1 MNPQRTQPDPATF
14 RGLRVGVVGLGI
26 EGADIVRF
34 LHAEG
39 AAEIIVSD
47 RKPEAQLARQQAA
60 LAGIPY
66 QLEAGNNNAALAG
79 HVDALVVS
87 QGVPDGLP
95 LLESARQRGLP
106 MTSMVRLFMQRCPA
120 PVIGITGSA
129 GKTTTTILVGAMLRA
144 AAQPVV
150 VGGNIGTGLLSTLG
164 AIRPDTAVVLEI
176 SHTQLLHSD
185 RSPHIAAVLNVT
197 PNHLDQFDWDAYVD
211 LKRNLVRYQSAADVV
226 ILPTENDTARG
237 LAGDTP
243 ARPVWFGLQVD
254 ATPAA
259 TVRDG
264 RIVWND
270 GTAVMEIAD
279 TTSVQIPGEHNLR
292 NVLAA
297 VAICTTWGLESPPI
311 ARAIAEF
318 RGVPHRLETVGVQD
332 GVRFV
337 NDSIATTPE
346 RTAAALRA
354 LEPTFVLLLGGREKQ
369 LSLDPLAEAALG
381 RTRAVVCF
389 GEAGPAFAAHLRSA
403 WQDQTNA
410 PAISEHPDLAAAL
423 AAARTLAQPGD
434 TVLLSPSG
442 TSFDAYENFEQ
453 RGAEFVALVGEQK
466 SNETLEANRGT
477 R

>member
-1 MNPQRTQPDPATF
+1 MNPQRTQPDPQTF
-14 RGLRVGVVGLGI
+14 RGLRVGVVGMGI
-26 EGADIVRF
+26 EGADAVRF

-47 RKPEAQLARQQAA
+47 RKSEAQLAQQQAA

-66 QLEAGNNNAALAG
+66 RLEAGGNDAALAER
-79 HVDALVVS
+79 VDALVVS

-95 LLESARQRGLP
+95 LLEAGRRRGVP
-106 MTSMVRLFMQRCPA
+106 ITSMLRLFLQRCPA

-129 GKTTTTILVGAMLRA
+129 GKTTTTALVGAMLRA
-144 AAQPVV
+144 AEQPVV
-150 VGGNIGTGLLSTLG
+150 VGGNMGTGLLDTLG
-164 AIRPDTAVVLEI
+164 TIRPETAVVLEI
-176 SHTQLLHSD
+176 SHAQLLRSD

-197 PNHLDQFDWDAYVD
+197 PNHLDQFTWDAYVD
-211 LKRNLVRYQSAADVV
+211 LKRKLVRYQSASDWV
-226 ILPTENDTARG
+226 ILPTENETARG
-237 LAGDTP
+237 FAQHTS
-243 ARPVWFGLQVD
+243 ARPVWFGLRLD
-254 ATPAA
+254 TTPAA

-264 RIVWND
+264 RIVWDD
-270 GTAVMEIAD
+270 GTAALEIAP
-279 TTSVQIPGEHNLR
+279 TTAVQIPGEHNLR

-297 VAICTTWGLESPPI
+297 VAICTTWGLEAPPM

-318 RGVPHRLETVGVQD
+318 RGVPHRLETVGVRD
-332 GVRFV
+332 GVRYV

-369 LSLDPLAEAALG
+369 LPLEPLAEAALG

-389 GEAGPAFAAHLRSA
+389 GEAGPAFAARLRSA
-403 WQDQTNA
+403 WQDQTDV

-423 AAARTLAQPGD
+423 ATARALAQPGD
-434 TVLLSPSG
+434 TVLLSPAG

-453 RGAEFVALVGEQK
+453 RGEEFMALVRERRP
-466 SNETLEANRGT
+466 NETPEADRGT